1 MDADGKT
8 ALVTGAARGIG
19 LGIAN
24 EFLTQGMTV
33 VLADLD
39 QVELARVGDRLRQE
53 HEPSRVLTHELDVTS
68 VESWRGVVDSCCDQ
82 GSGIDVLCNNA
93 GIGQGLSKAGRP
105 LRSWELEPGLVRAV
119 VDVNLMGVFHGVRQV
134 GGAMVRRGEGGHIVN
149 TSSMAGLIAP
159 AALGLYA
166 ATKYAVM
173 GLSESLRAEL
183 RPYGIGVS
191 ILCPGG
197 VNTDFNRASLKRAG
211 VAVAATADGD
221 AAKRLVADAEQKME
235 PAEVGKRVWEG
246 IMADDPYIITHP
258 EYAELVG
265 HRLDAVRR
273 AFAVAPAKTKRDP
286 ADLLSRS
293 TNPEYEAYI
302 EED

>member
-1 MDADGKT
+1 MEVDGKT

-19 LGIAN
+19 LGVAT
-24 EFLTQGMTV
+24 ELLTQGMTV

-39 QVELARVGDRLRQE
+39 QAELATVGDRLRQE

-68 VESWRGVVDSCCDQ
+68 VESWRGVVDRCCDQ
-82 GSGIDVLCNNA
+82 GPGIDVLCNNA
-93 GIGQGLSKAGRP
+93 GIGQGLSSDGKP

-119 VDVNLMGVFHGVRQV
+119 VDVNLMGVFHGVREV

-197 VNTDFNRASLKRAG
+197 VNTDFNRASLERAG
-211 VAVAATADGD
+211 VTVD
-221 AAKRLVADAEQKME
+221 AAAAGRLVADAEQKME

-286 ADLLSRS
+286 ADLLARS
-293 TNPEYEAYI
+293 TNPEYQAYN